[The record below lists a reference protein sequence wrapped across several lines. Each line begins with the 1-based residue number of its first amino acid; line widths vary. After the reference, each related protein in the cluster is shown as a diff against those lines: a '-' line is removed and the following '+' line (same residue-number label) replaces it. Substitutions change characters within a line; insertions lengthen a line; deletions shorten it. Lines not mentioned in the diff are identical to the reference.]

1 MEDST
6 WRGNVAHSPSS
17 NPTTVPLR
25 DDERGT
31 LRLDL
36 TTPIGAAGLEHEP
49 EHHHLG
55 HPHKPKHGE
64 VVGSGL
70 VSGAA
75 DDDPSGIGTYA
86 NAGAQ
91 LGSNII
97 WTSFLT
103 LPLMI
108 VVQEAAA
115 RLAILRREGL
125 LTTIRTL
132 LPRPVL
138 WFVVTALLLI
148 NATNIIAD
156 MSAMGATIQL
166 LLPGPLWVW
175 TTLIAAIILWLEIWV
190 PYRTY
195 SRILRWLTISLIS
208 YLVVAI
214 MVTADWGVVGRE
226 LLSPRM
232 EWSSRWFAMFFA
244 ILGTTISPY
253 MMIWES
259 HDEAHEVLHPVD
271 MVHPV
276 RNQKRHLRMM
286 RWDTILG
293 MIAANVVMFSVYL
306 TAIQA
311 LPLGTEITT
320 ANQAASLLAPL
331 GPLVLPAFA
340 LGIIG
345 TGMLAIPILASTT
358 ALGIQEVFHDRDEAR
373 PTARHKRKRFL
384 RFRIIILVMIAGSAL
399 GSTLLST
406 PPWTLLVIA
415 AWANAILAPLIGV
428 LLIIAM
434 RKGGVQQPW
443 WSIVGLW
450 ATVLVFILSGL
461 AIILLR

>member
-1 MEDST
+1 MREDEQGS
-6 WRGNVAHSPSS
+6 
-17 NPTTVPLR
+17 
-25 DDERGT
+25 

-36 TTPIGAAGLEHEP
+36 TTPMGAAGLRHEP

-115 RLAILRREGL
+115 RLAILRREGIL
-125 LTTIRTL
+125 STIRSL
-132 LPRPVL
+132 MPRPVL
-138 WFVVTALLLI
+138 WFVVSALILI
-148 NATNIIAD
+148 NLTNIIAD

-175 TTLIAAIILWLEIWV
+175 ILLIAAIILWLEIWV
-190 PYRTY
+190 PYRIY

-214 MVTADWGVVGRE
+214 MATTDWGMVLRE
-226 LLSPRM
+226 FTSPQM

-259 HDEAHEVLHPVD
+259 HDEAHEVLHPID
-271 MVHPV
+271 QVHPV
-276 RNQKRHLRMM
+276 RNQKHHLRLM
-286 RWDTILG
+286 RWDTVLG
-293 MIAANVVMFSVYL
+293 MVAANIVMFSVYL
-306 TAIQA
+306 TAMQA

-340 LGIIG
+340 LGILG
-345 TGMLAIPILASTT
+345 TGLLAIPILAST
-358 ALGIQEVFHDRDEAR
+358 AAMGVQEVFHDRDEAR
-373 PTARHKRKRFL
+373 PTARHKRKRFI
-384 RFRIIILVMIAGSAL
+384 RFRLIILAMIAGAACVS
-399 GSTLLST
+399 SLLLT
-406 PPWTLLVIA
+406 PPWTLLLIA
-415 AWANAILAPLIGV
+415 AWANAILAPLIGI
-428 LLIIAM
+428 LLMISM
-434 RKGGVQQPW
+434 RKAGIRQPW
-443 WSIVGLW
+443 WSSVGLW
-450 ATVLVFILSGL
+450 ATVVIFVISGL
-461 AIILLR
+461 AIFLFR